1 VYYETF
7 SQAWRQS
14 FQAIGVIVLMI
25 ICALALYDRSIPQEQ
40 LNPPWILKG
49 IMGSLGV
56 LLIAFRV
63 IGKKYEK

>member
-1 VYYETF
+1 MRLF
-7 SQAWRQS
+7 PKLGGNLFRQL
-14 FQAIGVIVLMI
+14 ALLCLMI